1 MSYNIFDKHKYISVE
16 GNIGAGKTSLTKIIS
31 EKYQINGLF
40 ENYISNPYLKSF
52 YKNPKKYSYD
62 VETYFLKER
71 IKSLQDLW
79 EKKNNDEALIS
90 DYSIFKSLI
99 FSKQNLN
106 SSSLKKYILEYHK
119 GLSLIKKPNLII
131 YLDASPGFL
140 LDRIKKRGREFEQN
154 ISEIYLNNIEE
165 GYKNFFINNHTL
177 KVLFYDVSDKDFINK
192 DYDLNELLKTV
203 YDF

>member
-1 MSYNIFDKHKYISVE
+1 M
-16 GNIGAGKTSLTKIIS
+16 
-31 EKYQINGLF
+31 F

-52 YKNPKKYSYD
+52 YRNPKKYSYY

-79 EKKNNDEALIS
+79 KNKNKDEALIS
-90 DYSIFKSLI
+90 DYSLFKSLI

-106 SSSLKKYILEYHK
+106 SSSLKKYILEYDK

-131 YLDASPGFL
+131 YLDASPSFL

-154 ISEIYLNNIEE
+154 ISEIYLNNIEQ
-165 GYKNFFINNHTL
+165 GYKSFFINNHTL